1 MPSKAVPLTKSGIIT
16 SDLKPEQYQT
26 LEKLFENYVF
36 DLMLFSVMNEK
47 FKWHNYEQ
55 DHKSTP

>member
-47 FKWHNYEQ
+47 FK
-55 DHKSTP
+55 